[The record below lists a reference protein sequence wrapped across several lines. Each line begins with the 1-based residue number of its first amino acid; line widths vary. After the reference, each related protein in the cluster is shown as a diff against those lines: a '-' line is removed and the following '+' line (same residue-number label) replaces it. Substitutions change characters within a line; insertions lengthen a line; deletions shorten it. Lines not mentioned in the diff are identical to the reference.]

1 MKRFYSTMVLGAMLG
16 LGISSLVHINANASQ
31 LDVATSS
38 DANLASL
45 QLNALNSANLVHVSN
60 EEDLFYILGAGYDAN
75 VILDDDIEL
84 TKSNTYALV
93 GGEVSING
101 NGHKIY
107 SNGINL
113 GSQNELFNIENGATL
128 NLSDLTIVTSNIN
141 NGLSG
146 LDIFL
151 VKGKFT
157 ANNVNMIVSGSNNQI
172 AVRQFSR
179 VENDVYKVGDV
190 MLENVVIDG
199 YSTGIQ
205 GQGNID
211 KIISIKNVTFKN
223 IKSDENILV
232 DRVNNLNNNIIT
244 NYEGFRYIDLING
257 KGVAL
262 YIPNGSTP
270 VKMDNIKFEN
280 TSVAMYFKGA
290 YDTGVSSLYKD
301 INISNADIGI
311 YVNEGTFNIQN
322 VNISNSKIALYMG
335 EWRKK
340 STLNISN
347 GNISNSDV
355 GAYVYG
361 NMLDIDFKLSSS
373 NISNNKIGI
382 IYDVMSAY
390 PQIDNTQVHNNTI
403 YNYYA
408 VSDNFANLAEP
419 NNRDANQL
427 VQKLSFN
434 IFDSNGTE
442 TKKIAYAVV
451 EKADEKE
458 IEVYSDKYNKVK
470 EVRIDGTKLSEDKIQ
485 ITYDS
490 NKNMFVNKIKLPF
503 DTSHNIGLIYEYTR
517 GNTNINNNTKPN
529 NNSSGTNSSSGGSS
543 SGGSSGGGGSSSGGG
558 SGRGSSGGGGGSSS
572 RGGSIKVTNEK
583 TNTTSNVIQSVATTS
598 TVTNGTWVS
607 ENGKWKLKNQDNNF
621 ISNAWANLLGKWY
634 VLDKSGYMLT
644 GFVKVN
650 NVDYYF
656 NANGDMAIGWI
667 NNNGK
672 WYFLNNTGAMSKG
685 WILYNNSWYFLK
697 DDGSMAVNETVAD
710 GYKVDSNGVWVK

>member
-60 EEDLFYILGAGYDAN
+60 EEDLLYILGAGYDAN

-223 IKSDENILV
+223 IKSDENILA

-290 YDTGVSSLYKD
+290 YDTEVSSLYKD

-451 EKADEKE
+451 DKADEKE
-458 IEVYSDKYNKVK
+458 IECA
-470 EVRIDGTKLSEDKIQ
+470 
-485 ITYDS
+485 
-490 NKNMFVNKIKLPF
+490 
-503 DTSHNIGLIYEYTR
+503 GL
-517 GNTNINNNTKPN
+517 NHL
-529 NNSSGTNSSSGGSS
+529 
-543 SGGSSGGGGSSSGGG
+543 
-558 SGRGSSGGGGGSSS
+558 
-572 RGGSIKVTNEK
+572 
-583 TNTTSNVIQSVATTS
+583 VI
-598 TVTNGTWVS
+598 
-607 ENGKWKLKNQDNNF
+607 
-621 ISNAWANLLGKWY
+621 
-634 VLDKSGYMLT
+634 
-644 GFVKVN
+644 
-650 NVDYYF
+650 
-656 NANGDMAIGWI
+656 
-667 NNNGK
+667 
-672 WYFLNNTGAMSKG
+672 
-685 WILYNNSWYFLK
+685 
-697 DDGSMAVNETVAD
+697 
-710 GYKVDSNGVWVK
+710 